1 MGVLAKIFGE
11 GAGFKDIFLGVWDRV
26 TGNLPPEKKAE
37 MDALLLKNQHELDMK
52 DKEIQEKGLA
62 LEAQLNAT
70 AGENIRAEANSKW
83 RFVAWAR
90 PAVIWTGNVILIW
103 NYILLESVK
112 TVVAL
117 QKGTPIA
124 LPTFNPP
131 EYFWWVWGGVVGG
144 YIWMRTREKQASM
157 KPGA

>member
-1 MGVLAKIFGE
+1 VGILAKLFGE
-11 GAGFKDIFLGVWDRV
+11 GAGFKDIFLGVWDRI

-37 MDALLLKNQHELDMK
+37 MDKLLLEQQHEIELEDRK
-52 DKEIQEKGLA
+52 LQARGLE

-70 AGENIRAEANSKW
+70 AGENIRAEATSKW

-103 NYILLESVK
+103 NYIVLESVK

-117 QKGTPIA
+117 TKSAPVT

-131 EYFWWVWGGVVGG
+131 DPFWYVWGGVVGG
-144 YIWMRTREKQASM
+144 YIWMRTREKNATM
-157 KPGA
+157 KGSA